1 MKILLVLWPAFDE
14 LIATMKKLF
23 SVVAL
28 LAVVGTI
35 VLAGCK
41 PADDT
46 SSKPATPTDTNA
58 PAPPK

>member
-1 MKILLVLWPAFDE
+1 MKILLVLSAAFDE

-35 VLAGCK
+35 LLAGCK
-41 PADDT
+41 PAENEPP
-46 SSKPATPTDTNA
+46 KPADVPTNA
-58 PAPPK
+58 PAAPK

>member
-1 MKILLVLWPAFDE
+1 
-14 LIATMKKLF
+14 MKKLF

-35 VLAGCK
+35 LLAGCK

-46 SSKPATPTDTNA
+46 SSPPAPKDTNA
-58 PAPPK
+58 PAAK

>member
-1 MKILLVLWPAFDE
+1 MKILLVLCAAFDD

-35 VLAGCK
+35 LLAGCK
-41 PADDT
+41 PADD
-46 SSKPATPTDTNA
+46 SSSAPPAAKDTNA
-58 PAPPK
+58 PAAPK

>member
-1 MKILLVLWPAFDE
+1 MKILLVLSPAFGD
-14 LIATMKKLF
+14 LTTTMKKLF

-41 PADDT
+41 PAED
-46 SSKPATPTDTNA
+46 KPTTPTPPDTNA

>member
-1 MKILLVLWPAFDE
+1 MKILLVLSPAFDD
-14 LIATMKKLF
+14 LTTTMKKLF

-41 PADDT
+41 PADE
-46 SSKPATPTDTNA
+46 KPPETPSTNA
-58 PAPPK
+58 PAAPK

>member
-1 MKILLVLWPAFDE
+1 MKILLVLSPAFDD
-14 LIATMKKLF
+14 LTTTMKKLF

-41 PADDT
+41 PAEDT
-46 SSKPATPTDTNA
+46 STPPAPKDTNA
-58 PAPPK
+58 PAAPK